1 MQIKYY
7 NASLEFFA
15 KARLGEGAF
24 WDYQKERLFWIDI
37 EKKYLYIYN
46 PENKTNK
53 SFQLPSKIGTVV
65 PTKSNTAII
74 ALQDGIYTIDLISG
88 SLKLLSSIEKDY
100 TNHRFNDGKCDPSGR
115 LWVGTMS
122 NQMESKKG
130 SLYVVNSSGKA
141 NKKIG
146 NLTIPNGIA
155 WSLDSKIMYHID
167 TPARAISLYKFD
179 NMKGSIIKK
188 QTTINIPKEF
198 GFPDGMTIDSSGML
212 WVAMWNGYSV
222 ICCDPKTGKI
232 LSKVEVPA
240 PNVTSCAFGGKNLE
254 ILYITS
260 SRYSLDENEKKL
272 NPLSGSLFRVKTGSK
287 GVKNSF
293 FKN

>member
-1 MQIKYY
+1 M
-7 NASLEFFA
+7 
-15 KARLGEGAF
+15 
-24 WDYQKERLFWIDI
+24 FWIDI

-46 PENKTNK
+46 PEDKTNK

-122 NQMESKKG
+122 NQMEFKKG

-155 WSLDSKIMYHID
+155 WSLDGKIMYHID
-167 TPARAISLYKFD
+167 TPTRAISLYKFD

-212 WVAMWNGYSV
+212 WVAMWKWLSV
-222 ICCDPKTGKI
+222 ICCDPKTYKI

-260 SRYSLDENEKKL
+260 ARYSLECKRMKRN
-272 NPLSGSLFRVKTGSK
+272 
-287 GVKNSF
+287 
-293 FKN
+293 